1 MIHHNNERLTSDLIS
16 QKIGVPLTTIQS
28 RRSRLEK
35 EFFEKKV
42 LRSYKPFATSLSN
55 LAFTVGV
62 DIPVSRETW
71 RKDLRPSLNSDFKI
85 DTSKLSSSMGNVMNS
100 WSR

>member
-1 MIHHNNERLTSDLIS
+1 MTSDLIS
-16 QKIGVPLTTIQS
+16 QKIRVPLTTIQS

-62 DIPVSRETW
+62 DNLVSRETW
-71 RKDLRPSLNSDFKI
+71 RNDLRPSLNNDFKI
-85 DTSKLSSSMGNVMNS
+85 DTSILSSSIGIIMKNRS
-100 WSR
+100 H